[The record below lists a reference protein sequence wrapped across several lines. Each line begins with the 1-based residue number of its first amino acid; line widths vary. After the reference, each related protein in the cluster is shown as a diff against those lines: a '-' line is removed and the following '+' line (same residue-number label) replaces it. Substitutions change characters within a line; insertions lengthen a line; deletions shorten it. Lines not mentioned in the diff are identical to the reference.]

1 MATAKKPDRPEM
13 PPQRPRA
20 LPGHAGDMPKTCGN
34 CQHWVIRG
42 KATRQEGDCHNG
54 ISGRLQTRKID
65 GCGYGFYPHVE
76 RFPLKAGPGGAR

>member
-20 LPGHAGDMPKTCGN
+20 LPGHAGDMAKTCGN
-34 CQHWVIRG
+34 CQHFKTKKFVKG
-42 KATRQEGDCHNG
+42 GQCHNG
-54 ISGRLQTRKID
+54 ISGRTETRAID
-65 GCGYGFYPHVE
+65 GCGYGFYPSIE